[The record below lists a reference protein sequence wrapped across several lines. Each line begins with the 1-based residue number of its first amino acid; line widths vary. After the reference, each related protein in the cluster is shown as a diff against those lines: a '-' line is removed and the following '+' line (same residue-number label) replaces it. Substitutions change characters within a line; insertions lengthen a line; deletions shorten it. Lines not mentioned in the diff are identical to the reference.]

1 MIKTNQVKK
10 YSLKEWIILKENI
23 LSKLKETA
31 NKDHN
36 GVTQQLPGLLLF
48 INYIID
54 HKEIFETTEDTAINS
69 WLNLRYRKILF
80 KTSTNHLPLLINCTN
95 NLLRVIVMWR
105 LKINK

>member
-1 MIKTNQVKK
+1 MVKTNQVKK
-10 YSLKEWIILKENI
+10 YSLKEWITLKENI

-31 NKDHN
+31 YKDHN

-95 NLLRVIVMWR
+95 NLLRIIVMWR

>member
-10 YSLKEWIILKENI
+10 YSLKEWITLKKNI

-36 GVTQQLPGLLLF
+36 GVIQQPPGLLLF

-54 HKEIFETTEDTAINS
+54 HKEIFETTEDTEINS
-69 WLNLRYRKILF
+69 WLSLRYRKILF

-105 LKINK
+105 LRINK